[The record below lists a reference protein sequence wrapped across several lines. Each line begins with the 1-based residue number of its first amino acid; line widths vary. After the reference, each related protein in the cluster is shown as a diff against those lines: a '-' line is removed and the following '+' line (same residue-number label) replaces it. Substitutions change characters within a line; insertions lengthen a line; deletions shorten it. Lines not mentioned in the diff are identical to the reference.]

1 MISSKALLDQTG
13 MSRATL
19 NNYIALGILPKP
31 VVLSQT
37 EDASAGANRLLGYF
51 PLDAIDRV
59 RAVQSL
65 KSEGLSIAEIAEYIK
80 ENGIE
85 PEATLDPEQETLVLS
100 NQEHER
106 SQAEELAKNQT
117 VKILRETSAMSAKV
131 SSDIPQMPKMPAM
144 SGLPSLSLDSHGHP
158 AYMLNYNLELTWLNE
173 AARAEIFGF
182 AKPPAHSV
190 ERNLFFLLAR
200 PEAKVSLADQR
211 SLASMHLQIASERI
225 GREALLYL
233 VSKNDPA
240 ILEMVDEI
248 DFPQRSD
255 QNASPKIFGESD
267 FYKTSSDGRPVGY
280 RVFSVYFREGILV
293 VHTPMAERG
302 DELIEFLSRRD
313 QVIQKL
319 LSQQLP
325 VMTPLAVLV
334 ADIQSSVRICSELPP
349 DEYFELINQ
358 IWHTMSQVLRK
369 YKGAHGKHAG
379 DGAVYYFFPQP
390 DGNYLFNSLA
400 CADELRA
407 AMMKINVEWQ
417 IRKNWLTEL
426 KLNIGLHE
434 GQEWLGTFRSD
445 HHVEFMVLGD
455 TINHAARLSDFATH
469 GTIWAT
475 KNLVSRLTADE
486 RRNVEFGV
494 LRRSQENGDRF
505 VESSYAQIDSL
516 VALDDHK
523 FDKLRDIAKLAV
535 TEIRR
540 VHTKRA

>member
-1 MISSKALLDQTG
+1 MISSKALLDQVG

-31 VVLSQT
+31 VVMSHADDT
-37 EDASAGANRLLGYF
+37 HAGGARLLGYF
-51 PLDAIDRV
+51 PADAIERV

-65 KSEGLSIAEIAEYIK
+65 KTEGLSIAEIVEYLK
-80 ENGIE
+80 ENGTE
-85 PEATLDPEQETLVLS
+85 PEGSLIPRQESLTLSKQA
-100 NQEHER
+100 HEM
-106 SQAEELAKNQT
+106 SQAEEAAKTQT
-117 VKILRETSAMSAKV
+117 AKILQATSALSARG
-131 SSDIPQMPKMPAM
+131 SAEAPQLPKFSGM
-144 SGLPSLSLDSHGHP
+144 SGLPSLSLDSHAHP

-182 AKPPAHSV
+182 TKPPEHSI
-190 ERNLFFLLAR
+190 ERNLFHLLSRAEAR
-200 PEAKVSLADQR
+200 VSLADQR
-211 SLASMHLQIASERI
+211 SLAAMHLQIASERI
-225 GREALLYL
+225 GRVGLLHL
-233 VSKNDPA
+233 ISKNDPA
-240 ILEMVDEI
+240 VLEMVDEI
-248 DFPQRSD
+248 DWTLKRDLNS
-255 QNASPKIFGESD
+255 SPKIFGESD
-267 FYKTSSDGRPVGY
+267 FYKTSSDGRQVAY
-280 RVFSVYFREGILV
+280 RVFSVYFREGILIAY
-293 VHTPMAERG
+293 TPMAERG

-319 LSQQLP
+319 LSKQLP

-358 IWHTMSQVLRK
+358 IWHTMSRVLRK

-400 CADELRA
+400 CADELRT

-455 TINHAARLSDFATH
+455 TINHAARLSDFANH

-475 KNLVSRLTADE
+475 KNLVSRLTAQE
-486 RRNVEFGV
+486 RRDIEFGV
-494 LRRSQENGDRF
+494 LRRSRDNGDRF
-505 VESSYAQIDSL
+505 VDASYAQIDSL
-516 VALDDHK
+516 VDLEDHK

-540 VHTKRA
+540 VYSKRG

>member
-1 MISSKALLDQTG
+1 
-13 MSRATL
+13 
-19 NNYIALGILPKP
+19 
-31 VVLSQT
+31 
-37 EDASAGANRLLGYF
+37 
-51 PLDAIDRV
+51 
-59 RAVQSL
+59 
-65 KSEGLSIAEIAEYIK
+65 
-80 ENGIE
+80 
-85 PEATLDPEQETLVLS
+85 
-100 NQEHER
+100 
-106 SQAEELAKNQT
+106 
-117 VKILRETSAMSAKV
+117 
-131 SSDIPQMPKMPAM
+131 MPKMPSM

-190 ERNLFFLLAR
+190 ERNLFHLLAR
-200 PEAKVSLADQR
+200 PEANVSLADQR
-211 SLASMHLQIASERI
+211 SLASMHLHIASERI
-225 GREALLYL
+225 GRDALLYL

-248 DFPQRSD
+248 DFLQKSD
-255 QNASPKIFGESD
+255 QTSSPKFLGESD
-267 FYKTSSDGRPVGY
+267 FYKTTSDGRPVGY

-293 VHTPMAERG
+293 VHTPMTERG

-334 ADIQSSVRICSELPP
+334 ADVQNSVRICSELPP

-407 AMMKINVEWQ
+407 AMMKVNVEWQ

-486 RRNVEFGV
+486 RRNIEFGV

-540 VHTKRA
+540 VHTKPG

>member
-31 VVLSQT
+31 IVMSQAD
-37 EDASAGANRLLGYF
+37 DAQAGVNRLLGYF
-51 PLDAIDRV
+51 PPDAIDRV

-65 KSEGLSIAEIAEYIK
+65 KSEGLSIAEIVEYLR

-85 PEATLDPEQETLVLS
+85 SESSLPHKQEALALAKQRQANT
-100 NQEHER
+100 
-106 SQAEELAKNQT
+106 QAEEIAKNET

-131 SSDIPQMPKMPAM
+131 SSDIPHTPKIPSMG
-144 SGLPSLSLDSHGHP
+144 SLPSLSLDKHGHP

-173 AARAEIFGF
+173 AARSEIFGF

-190 ERNLFFLLAR
+190 ERNLFHLLAR
-200 PEAKVSLADQR
+200 PEANVSLADQR
-211 SLASMHLQIASERI
+211 SLASMHLQIASARI
-225 GREALLYL
+225 GREALLNL
-233 VSKNDPA
+233 VSKNDPT
-240 ILEMVDEI
+240 ILDMVDEI
-248 DFPQRSD
+248 DFPHKGDLGS
-255 QNASPKIFGESD
+255 AAKVFGETD
-267 FYKTSSDGRPVGY
+267 FYRTNSDGRSIGY
-280 RVFSVYFREGILV
+280 RIFSVYFREGVLIV
-293 VHTPMAERG
+293 YTPMAERE
-302 DELIEFLSRRD
+302 DELIDFLSRRD
-313 QVIQKL
+313 QIIQKL

-334 ADIQSSVRICSELPP
+334 ADVQNSVRICSELPP

-390 DGNYLFNSLA
+390 EGNYLFNSLA

-407 AMMKINVEWQ
+407 AMMKINIEWQ
-417 IRKNWLTEL
+417 LRKNWLTEL

-475 KNLVSRLTADE
+475 KNLVSRLTAEE
-486 RRNVEFGV
+486 RRSLEFGV
-494 LRRSQENGDRF
+494 LRRSPENGDRF

-540 VHTKRA
+540 VHTKRS